1 MALDR
6 AKFFAGIRNGP
17 FPGSLSEGAVRGIT
31 AILDE
36 WERRG
41 LTDLRWL
48 AYMLATVLAEC
59 GKNMLPVRE
68 GFAQSDAAARSYVAS
83 KHYKYAKVEGGQVY
97 YGRGL
102 VQLTWLANYQKMT
115 DITGVDLVRNPDLA
129 LQPDIAAKIMFEGM
143 IRGTF
148 TTKRLT
154 HYFNGATTDWQ
165 QARRIING
173 LDRAD
178 EIAGYAKQFYADLM
192 AAQGAPA
199 KVDIPKPAP
208 KPASTASDVGKVAGG
223 GAIVATGAAG
233 VEMGWG
239 ATEWIIAALVLA
251 ALGAAAYFG
260 WRWWC
265 SRKGGAQI
273 EENHDIPEQ
282 NQSDE
287 PVLTSRENQSQE
299 SSADTLAQ
307 EIANK
312 AKGSLACQAAAD
324 EMTKPAVPRR
334 KRTKRK
340 ATPAKRA
347 KAKSKKRRAK

>member
-83 KHYKYAKVEGGQVY
+83 KHYKYARNEGGHVY

-102 VQLTWLANYQKMT
+102 VQLTWFTNYQKMAA
-115 DITGVDLVRNPDLA
+115 ITGVDLVNAPDRA
-129 LQPDIAAKIMFEGM
+129 LEPAVAAKIMFEGM

-148 TTKRLT
+148 TGKKLGD
-154 HYFNGATTDWQ
+154 YFGATADWRN
-165 QARRIING
+165 ARRIING
-173 LDRAD
+173 VDRAD
-178 EIAGYAKQFYADLM
+178 EIAGYAKQFHADLVAADKPGVIEIAKKAGRDAGIAGGATG
-192 AAQGAPA
+192 AAQGAEKTVSVP
-199 KVDIPKPAP
+199 VDAP
-208 KPASTASDVGKVAGG
+208 VPFMEILIWVLV
-223 GAIVATGAAG
+223 
-233 VEMGWG
+233 
-239 ATEWIIAALVLA
+239 IAALVFA
-251 ALGAAAYFG
+251 ASFA
-260 WRWWC
+260 WRWWQA
-265 SRKGGAQI
+265 RKATAVPI
-273 EENHDIPEQ
+273 DVPAADVEEPE
-282 NQSDE
+282 DTGPAGLE
-287 PVLTSRENQSQE
+287 LAGDRA
-299 SSADTLAQ
+299 ADALAQ

-324 EMTKPAVPRR
+324 EMTKPATRR

-347 KAKSKKRRAK
+347 KAKSKKRRV